1 MPAKESREKSC
12 ACAWCRDVV
21 LVNVPSHITALFEL
35 FYVYIKHFIEI
46 HKTIW
51 ITACLTVSNLRGYG
65 FTGVLFFGAR
75 SRTCAHRG
83 LHYAADAS
91 HSVVGRFALLSSTA
105 QLPVV
110 QSTVYS
116 HRR

>member
-1 MPAKESREKSC
+1 MCCSC
-12 ACAWCRDVV
+12 KHVA
-21 LVNVPSHITALFEL
+21 HEIK
-35 FYVYIKHFIEI
+35 YI
-46 HKTIW
+46 
-51 ITACLTVSNLRGYG
+51 NLNFKPRTY
-65 FTGVLFFGAR
+65 FT
-75 SRTCAHRG
+75 RTCAHRG
-83 LHYAADAS
+83 LDYAADAS

>member
-1 MPAKESREKSC
+1 MLGGGKEVFSLKLDLAHKIKYINLNLKS
-12 ACAWCRDVV
+12 
-21 LVNVPSHITALFEL
+21 ST
-35 FYVYIKHFIEI
+35 Y
-46 HKTIW
+46 
-51 ITACLTVSNLRGYG
+51 
-65 FTGVLFFGAR
+65 FT
-75 SRTCAHRG
+75 RTCAHRG
-83 LHYAADAS
+83 LDYAADAS